1 MDCCETGNIYDLTGT
16 KVAAHDLKRYRKN
29 GPDRT
34 TKLLL
39 DALKNQD
46 VEGMSLLDIGGGVG
60 TIQHELLKAGVE
72 SVVSVEPSEAYNEA
86 AAKEAKRQGHR
97 ERISQLAGDFVE
109 LANETPRSDI
119 VILDRVICCYTNML
133 SLVSQSSARA
143 KHFYG
148 VVYPRDHFLGK
159 ILLVLANFFYWLMR
173 SAYREILH
181 SPTEV
186 DRLIRKAGLKPF
198 FDQETMIWK
207 VVVYRR

>member
-29 GPDRT
+29 GPDHT

-72 SVVSVEPSEAYNEA
+72 SAVSVEPSEAYNEA
-86 AAKEAKRQGHR
+86 AAKEAERQGHL
-97 ERISQLAGDFVE
+97 ERITQLAGDFVE
-109 LANETPRSDI
+109 LANETPQSDI
-119 VILDRVICCYTNML
+119 VTLDRVICCYTNMH
-133 SLVSQSSARA
+133 SLVSQSTARA

-148 VVYPRDHFLGK
+148 VVYPRDRFLGK
-159 ILLVLANFFYWLMR
+159 ILLVLANFYHWFRR
-173 SAYREILH
+173 SDFVEILH
-181 SPTEV
+181 PVQAV
-186 DRLIRKAGLKPF
+186 DALIREAGLRPSFKK
-198 FDQETMIWK
+198 QTMIWN
-207 VVVYRR
+207 VTVYRR